1 MQTSNVIT
9 LAPRPRHQHFEIAA
23 NGRTVTV
30 RAPAQRVAT
39 RPFQPVAEHRELPGV
54 LLSFEWS
61 ALRSAFRAFV
71 AGVYNPHPAAPW
83 LERIA
88 AHVRDLEPIVVV
100 VRPWREVFAGWLVV
114 RPRSAWTGLS
124 RLDLLA
130 ATQISG
136 CDEDRAVDRA
146 VGLMVALRRAG
157 RRAMVKRA
165 TTAPRPD

>member
-1 MQTSNVIT
+1 MQTNVIT
-9 LAPRPRHQHFEIAA
+9 LAPRPRHQHFTIAA
-23 NGRTVTV
+23 NARTVTV
-30 RAPAQRVAT
+30 RAPAQHVAT

-61 ALRSAFRAFV
+61 ALRSAFRALV

-114 RPRSAWTGLS
+114 RPRSAWTHLP

-130 ATQISG
+130 GPQVGACET
-136 CDEDRAVDRA
+136 EDRALDRA
-146 VGLMVALRRAG
+146 AGVVAMLRRAG
-157 RRAMVKRA
+157 RRAMIKR
-165 TTAPRPD
+165 RVVG